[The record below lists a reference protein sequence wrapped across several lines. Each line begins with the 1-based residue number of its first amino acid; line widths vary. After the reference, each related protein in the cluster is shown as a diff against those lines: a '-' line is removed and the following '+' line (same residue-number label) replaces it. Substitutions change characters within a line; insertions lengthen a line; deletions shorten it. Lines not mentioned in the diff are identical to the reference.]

1 MTRIKAINN
10 DADLDAALERIGEL
24 LRCPEDSP
32 EEEELLFLSDLVEA
46 YEAIHYPIPDPTP
59 AGVVQGRLDALG
71 LTEDDLV
78 PCLGSREIVDAVLAG
93 RHDITPA
100 MAQELHR
107 LLGIELELLLEKTV
121 QTEG

>member
-78 PCLGSREIVDAVLAG
+78 PCLGSREMVDAVLAG